1 MKKITASAP
10 TVAPHSLRLCASG
23 LRADL
28 PRAADFET
36 RVSGLI
42 QAESYAITSRL
53 MMELLLPAARNSTYD
68 EAMIAIALAEKNFTD
83 PLSHN
88 EVTVLAC
95 VLYMEHLGK
104 SADYNDVLRLTYRF
118 RGKEMNATTVYNT
131 FRALT
136 ARKLV
141 DVKGREKDEDDVRP
155 STAYGIN
162 ERGKEAFRVA
172 VLNTQQLAA

>member
-1 MKKITASAP
+1 MKKIVASAP
-10 TVAPHSLRLCASG
+10 TLLPHSLRLCASQ
-23 LRADL
+23 RADI
-28 PRAADFET
+28 PVAAEFEA
-36 RVSGLI
+36 RVSRLI
-42 QAESYAITSRL
+42 RAESYAITSKL
-53 MMELLLPAARNSTYD
+53 MMELLLPAAQNSAYD
-68 EAMIAIALAEKNFTD
+68 EAMIAIALAEKEFTD

-131 FRALT
+131 FRGLT
-136 ARKLV
+136 ARKLLN
-141 DVKGREKDEDDVRP
+141 VKGREKKEDDVRP

-162 ERGKEAFRVA
+162 ERGKEAFRLA
-172 VLNTQQLAA
+172 VLNTRQLAA